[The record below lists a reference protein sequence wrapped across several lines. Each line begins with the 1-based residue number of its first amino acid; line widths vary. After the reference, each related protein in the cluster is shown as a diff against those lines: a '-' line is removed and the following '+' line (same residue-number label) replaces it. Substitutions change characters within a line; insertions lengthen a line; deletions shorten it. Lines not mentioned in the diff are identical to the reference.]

1 MENNQNNNT
10 TKEKTAENKNHNFL
24 YELGKNIEL
33 ICNILDDTA
42 ANLEE
47 KKQKS
52 LFLSIEWEER
62 DKELKQLMESEDIA
76 GNFFLPEKLNTNKK
90 EQGILRAKQEET
102 ENMLVVL
109 HQEIGELE
117 ERKHH
122 LTVLLKYLKRQES
135 IAEKEKAARKESKK
149 KKNIIQAEVAQ
160 KTGQIFKIQN
170 TETEEETDSL
180 WNNLIWAEENIVK
193 NKFFAPQLISAHS
206 LTHNNTPAQI
216 NKEGGEWDTEDKEIQ
231 YYTILLSAID
241 RDIYLQDS
249 GWNIGSAVWS
259 AERWIEQNNLKENWK
274 STIEVCENKN
284 AEENTTEDVWED
296 KEIYENGKDK
306 PEEWEKEKIFASIKK
321 QIEKTK
327 EIWEDKEIYENGE
340 NETEEW
346 QENGNIENYKKDF
359 NKPNYNANL
368 HFAQKKR
375 GYYFVKMQEDDKKAI
390 AQKLNNNV
398 IKDLNSII
406 HRLEFIERL
415 VDSDTL
421 RAKLELLTIG
431 NTLKHAINGIQN
443 MIGELE
449 TDQVGK
455 LGLKASIVNFAE
467 KLEDIFGMQIQC
479 LLDDYLI
486 NDILICDTLYQIIQK
501 ICNYIIAY
509 EKSDS
514 IQIKL
519 RYTKDIADL
528 KIQYNTLEKD
538 FVSLW
543 MESKSNSFQNIK
555 ELEENSAE
563 PETIEKCDSKE
574 TLIQKKQDQ
583 TLQYQSEIAIGISK
597 ENPKIEESSHKEN
610 NDNIDKN
617 INITRDN
624 NLSVIKELILYLS
637 GSIWVGKKEENKVIL
652 KVLIPIGQNKMKY
665 QQ

>member
-1 MENNQNNNT
+1 M
-10 TKEKTAENKNHNFL
+10 
-24 YELGKNIEL
+24 
-33 ICNILDDTA
+33 
-42 ANLEE
+42 
-47 KKQKS
+47 
-52 LFLSIEWEER
+52 
-62 DKELKQLMESEDIA
+62 
-76 GNFFLPEKLNTNKK
+76 
-90 EQGILRAKQEET
+90 
-102 ENMLVVL
+102 
-109 HQEIGELE
+109 
-117 ERKHH
+117 
-122 LTVLLKYLKRQES
+122 
-135 IAEKEKAARKESKK
+135 
-149 KKNIIQAEVAQ
+149 
-160 KTGQIFKIQN
+160 
-170 TETEEETDSL
+170 
-180 WNNLIWAEENIVK
+180 
-193 NKFFAPQLISAHS
+193 
-206 LTHNNTPAQI
+206 
-216 NKEGGEWDTEDKEIQ
+216 
-231 YYTILLSAID
+231 
-241 RDIYLQDS
+241 
-249 GWNIGSAVWS
+249 
-259 AERWIEQNNLKENWK
+259 IEQNNIKEKWK
-274 STIEVCENKN
+274 SNIEVCENKN
-284 AEENTTEDVWED
+284 AEENKTEDVWED
-296 KEIYENGKDK
+296 KEIYENGKNEIEEWEKEKIFANIKKQIEKTKDVWEDK
-306 PEEWEKEKIFASIKK
+306 EIYENGKNEIEEWEKEKIFASIKK

-327 EIWEDKEIYENGE
+327 DVWEDKEIYENGE
-340 NETEEW
+340 SETNEW
-346 QENGNIENYKKDF
+346 QENSNVENYKKDF

-368 HFAQKKR
+368 YFAQKKR
-375 GYYFVKMQEDDKKAI
+375 GYYFVKMQEDDKKAV

-398 IKDLNSII
+398 IKDLDSII

-449 TDQVGK
+449 TDQIGK

-479 LLDDYLI
+479 LLDDDLI
-486 NDILICDTLYQIIQK
+486 NDILICNTLYQIIQK

-519 RYTKDIADL
+519 RYTKDIVDL

-543 MESKSNSFQNIK
+543 MESQNDFSQNSKQLEKSSVESKN
-555 ELEENSAE
+555 LER
-563 PETIEKCDSKE
+563 CDSKE

-583 TLQYQSEIAIGISK
+583 TLQYQSEIAISISK

-617 INITRDN
+617 INITRNN
-624 NLSVIKELILYLS
+624 NLNVIKELILYLS

>member
-1 MENNQNNNT
+1 
-10 TKEKTAENKNHNFL
+10 
-24 YELGKNIEL
+24 
-33 ICNILDDTA
+33 
-42 ANLEE
+42 
-47 KKQKS
+47 
-52 LFLSIEWEER
+52 
-62 DKELKQLMESEDIA
+62 
-76 GNFFLPEKLNTNKK
+76 
-90 EQGILRAKQEET
+90 
-102 ENMLVVL
+102 
-109 HQEIGELE
+109 
-117 ERKHH
+117 
-122 LTVLLKYLKRQES
+122 
-135 IAEKEKAARKESKK
+135 
-149 KKNIIQAEVAQ
+149 
-160 KTGQIFKIQN
+160 
-170 TETEEETDSL
+170 
-180 WNNLIWAEENIVK
+180 
-193 NKFFAPQLISAHS
+193 
-206 LTHNNTPAQI
+206 
-216 NKEGGEWDTEDKEIQ
+216 
-231 YYTILLSAID
+231 
-241 RDIYLQDS
+241 
-249 GWNIGSAVWS
+249 
-259 AERWIEQNNLKENWK
+259 
-274 STIEVCENKN
+274 
-284 AEENTTEDVWED
+284 
-296 KEIYENGKDK
+296 
-306 PEEWEKEKIFASIKK
+306 
-321 QIEKTK
+321 
-327 EIWEDKEIYENGE
+327 
-340 NETEEW
+340 
-346 QENGNIENYKKDF
+346 
-359 NKPNYNANL
+359 
-368 HFAQKKR
+368 
-375 GYYFVKMQEDDKKAI
+375 MQEDDKKAI

-479 LLDDYLI
+479 LLDDDLI